1 MGKQATVNTQPLK
14 IDHRRL
20 IMRYHEMT
28 PTERAIEAKEL
39 AQQAVAEWRQKNL
52 PTYTPTVIRDL
63 EGVEDAE

>member
-1 MGKQATVNTQPLK
+1 
-14 IDHRRL
+14 
-20 IMRYHEMT
+20 MRYHEMT